1 MTNDTMTL
9 DEAAT
14 ALNIG
19 TETARQLADAGVL
32 PGCKI
37 GQCWV
42 FLRDDVLTY
51 LRDEI
56 RRQTNERRAKAEVS
70 KTQGENHKPP
80 RVKTAAGAAGVRG
93 ARRGRERGEKPDLS
107 VLEQAA

>member
-9 DEAAT
+9 DDAAT

-37 GQCWV
+37 GIGWV

-51 LRDEI
+51 LRDEV
-56 RRQTNERRAKAEVS
+56 RRQTNARRAMADAARAEGQSRKAKAE
-70 KTQGENHKPP
+70 
-80 RVKTAAGAAGVRG
+80 RVKTAASAAGVRS
-93 ARRGRERGEKPDLS
+93 ARRREHPNLD
-107 VLEQAA
+107 VVEQAA

>member
-37 GQCWV
+37 GQGWV
-42 FLRDDVLTY
+42 FLRDDVLAY

-70 KTQGENHKPP
+70 RAQGESRKAP

-93 ARRGRERGEKPDLS
+93 ARRREKPDLS
-107 VLEQAA
+107 MVEQAA

>member
-1 MTNDTMTL
+1 MTNDTLTIE
-9 DEAAT
+9 EAAK

-37 GQCWV
+37 GVAWV
-42 FLRDDVLTY
+42 FMRDDVLAY

-56 RRQTNERRAKAEVS
+56 RRQTNERLALAEVTR
-70 KTQGENHKPP
+70 TQGENRKAA
-80 RVKTAAGAAGVRG
+80 RVKTAAGVAGVRG
-93 ARRGRERGEKPDLS
+93 ARRRERPNLDA
-107 VLEQAA
+107 VEQAA

>member
-9 DEAAT
+9 DDAAT

-37 GQCWV
+37 GQGWV

-56 RRQTNERRAKAEVS
+56 RRQTNARRAMADAVRTEGQS
-70 KTQGENHKPP
+70 RKTE
-80 RVKTAAGAAGVRG
+80 RVKTAAGAAGVRS
-93 ARRGRERGEKPDLS
+93 ARRREHPNLDLVEK
-107 VLEQAA
+107 AA